1 MQCHVIYSFMQAP
14 ADCEAGKVKWRLL
27 SSKTVRGC
35 LLKMEM
41 EEEKSSSCGMM
52 LQDDQVPEF
61 DPQDNRSTSSDLA
74 ISELSTQ
81 VEDERGR
88 EQCVPDKSSGE
99 HFTADRKAGLSKEI
113 REKGLRSVFITSLS
127 GIKGGQN
134 KKQKRKVQCH
144 MIMCESERERERRGS
159 SLLTLGCHPQKQT
172 WSES

>member
-1 MQCHVIYSFMQAP
+1 
-14 ADCEAGKVKWRLL
+14 
-27 SSKTVRGC
+27 
-35 LLKMEM
+35 MEM

-74 ISELSTQ
+74 IPELSTQ

-88 EQCVPDKSSGE
+88 EQCVSDESSGE
-99 HFTADRKAGLSKEI
+99 HFTADRKAGSSKEI

-134 KKQKRKVQCH
+134 KKQKRKVQCTMSYDH
-144 MIMCESERERERRGS
+144 V
-159 SLLTLGCHPQKQT
+159 
-172 WSES
+172 